1 MRGFLKFSHFVA
13 SKSTVSFEFCHE
25 PHNLLPQ
32 NRCFARGFRQFSSHL
47 TKCHVCPEIF
57 TLTSPDAA
65 LTMRSVKKN
74 AQYNTSEVLRLPREM
89 TMEVSKV
96 MHLPRRMQLI
106 LGKRR
111 KNVAPATQNDF
122 GHIMKHVGMSRSPTP
137 AYATFAASKIDHFCR
152 TRHWHGHFALTTVA
166 RGHLRTVADGCA
178 RLHPDLQSKMRTLRY
193 SFGKNID

>member
-96 MHLPRRMQLI
+96 MHLPRKNATH
-106 LGKRR
+106 LGKTTQKCCACHTKRLWTHYETCW
-111 KNVAPATQNDF
+111 NVTKSHA
-122 GHIMKHVGMSRSPTP
+122 
-137 AYATFAASKIDHFCR
+137 C
-152 TRHWHGHFALTTVA
+152 
-166 RGHLRTVADGCA
+166 LRDV
-178 RLHPDLQSKMRTLRY
+178 
-193 SFGKNID
+193 